1 MTTRSVFPS
10 VPPFAL
16 ILVATLAWSCLA
28 PDQAAAQN
36 SAVSDAYQASNDLE
50 AAGKYRE
57 AADALASLPPGA
69 KETYVYHLRRAWLLY
84 LAADHRASIAAYRDA
99 IDAAPQAVEP
109 RLGLMLP
116 QTALSLWL
124 DTVSTAEGA
133 LAIDPNNYLV
143 LSRKAYAQ
151 YMLGRYAEAADAYR
165 AVLALYPSDVEMRSG
180 LGWSLL
186 KAGRGDAAAEFRQ
199 VLDLAPEYVT
209 AKTGLEVA
217 TGEGE

>member
-1 MTTRSVFPS
+1 MTSRLESLSVSVFAWVLS
-10 VPPFAL
+10 LVLAGA
-16 ILVATLAWSCLA
+16 ILSPGV
-28 PDQAAAQN
+28 AAAQDP
-36 SAVSDAYQASNDLE
+36 AVSDAYQASNDLE

-84 LAADHRASIAAYRDA
+84 LAADHRASVAAYRDA
-99 IDAAPQAVEP
+99 IEAAPKAVEP

-116 QTALSLWL
+116 QMALSLWL

-133 LAIDPNNYLV
+133 LAIDPNNYLA
-143 LSRKAYAQ
+143 LSRKAYAL
-151 YMLGRYAEAADAYR
+151 YMLGRYTEAADAYR

-209 AKTGLEVA
+209 AKTGLEMA
-217 TGEGE
+217 TGGGG